1 MPRTGRRRGASG
13 SREAILAA
21 ARTEFTARG
30 YDRATIRGIAR
41 SAAVDPALV
50 HHFFGTKAELFTSA
64 MSVPVNPEEVL
75 PAVLAPG
82 VDGLGERL
90 VRMFL
95 TMSSSPESPFPGI
108 VRSAMTHDPSATM
121 LREFVTREILGRL
134 VRAIEADEPELRASL
149 VASQLVGLGMA
160 RVIVGIE
167 PIASTPD
174 DVVVAAIAPTI
185 QRYLTGPLR

>member
-1 MPRTGRRRGASG
+1 MPRSGRRRGDSG
-13 SREAILAA
+13 SRDAILGA
-21 ARTEFTARG
+21 ARSGFAAHG

-41 SAAVDPALV
+41 AAGVDPALV

-64 MSVPVNPEEVL
+64 MSVPVNPEQLL

-82 VDGLGERL
+82 TDGLGERL
-90 VRMFL
+90 VRFFL
-95 TMSSSPESPFPGI
+95 TMTTAADSPFAGI
-108 VRSAMTHDPSATM
+108 VRSAMTHDPSARM

-134 VRAIEADEPELRASL
+134 VLAIDADEPELRASL

-167 PIASTPD
+167 PLASASD
-174 DVVVAAIAPTI
+174 EVVVSAVAPTI
-185 QRYLTGPLR
+185 QRYLTGPLH